1 MAIFGKKKYEFGDDS
16 WDDNGYIDDPVDDTD
31 DIDYTKVP
39 EPAPAEPVAPVAPA
53 PTFTP
58 APVALKIITPKV
70 YDDARE
76 ITEYLM
82 NGNTI
87 LLNMDGINREL
98 AIRVI
103 DYLKGAVQVVG
114 GMMTKV
120 GKTTLVIAPKNV
132 DVSSIEAMVG
142 SSAE

>member
-1 MAIFGKKKYEFGDDS
+1 MFNFSRKPKYSFDDDVEM
-16 WDDNGYIDDPVDDTD
+16 DDFDNYSDAEEAEDMDEPVDAP
-31 DIDYTKVP
+31 V
-39 EPAPAEPVAPVAPA
+39 APAEPVAPAPA
-53 PTFTP
+53 FTA

-70 YDDARE
+70 YEDARE
-76 ITEYLM
+76 ITDYLM

-98 AIRVI
+98 AMRVI
-103 DYLKGAVQVVG
+103 DYLKGAIQVVG

-120 GKTTLVIAPKNV
+120 GKTTLVVAPKNV

-142 SSAE
+142 NTAD

>member
-1 MAIFGKKKYEFGDDS
+1 MFNFTRKPKYAFDDDVEM
-16 WDDNGYIDDPVDDTD
+16 DDYDTYADTDDTD
-31 DIDYTKVP
+31 DMD
-39 EPAPAEPVAPVAPA
+39 EPMQTPAAPAEPVAPAPS
-53 PTFTP
+53 FT
-58 APVALKIITPKV
+58 ATPVALKIITPKT

-76 ITEYLM
+76 ITDYLM

-87 LLNMDGINREL
+87 LLNMDGISREL
-98 AIRVI
+98 AVRVI
-103 DYLKGAVQVVG
+103 DYLKGAIQVVG

-142 SSAE
+142 NSAE